1 MRTRQELRPPVLS
14 EARASGVGQH
24 RLWAFLA
31 CRETRFDF
39 PPTHQHQGET
49 AIGDMLRWALFTSS
63 RTYDGTVHVWVH
75 PSVVGNSFWRPIVCR
90 LILDVPAWS
99 AGWSNGMGT
108 GADQRGHSRA
118 GLLSARFHA
127 DLASGTSPHLR
138 AELWAL
144 PQAIILSEPG
154 ATFISD
160 CAAVLRGLAWPE
172 VVLSGAKTAC

>member
-24 RLWAFLA
+24 RLWACQPVVKRVSTFFRLISIKE
-31 CRETRFDF
+31 R
-39 PPTHQHQGET
+39 
-49 AIGDMLRWALFTSS
+49 LRSATSS
-63 RTYDGTVHVWVH
+63 GGR
-75 PSVVGNSFWRPIVCR
+75 GNSFWRPIVCR
-90 LILDVPAWS
+90 SILDVPAWS
-99 AGWSNGMGT
+99 VGWSNGMGT

-118 GLLSARFHA
+118 GLLSARCHA
-127 DLASGTSPHLR
+127 DLASGTTPHLR
-138 AELWAL
+138 AELLAL

-160 CAAVLRGLAWPE
+160 RAAVLRGLAWSK